1 MSEVQTEQLSAQQ
14 PSKSNSTNENKK
26 VQAENMRLKK
36 HIYELEREIDSLR
49 RFIGG
54 M

>member
-1 MSEVQTEQLSAQQ
+1 MDNVETTTQEQI
-14 PSKSNSTNENKK
+14 KEDRK

-36 HIYELEREIDSLR
+36 QIKQLEEEIARLKQ
-49 RFIGG
+49 FIGG